1 MIEGNTMKYADMVGW
16 YIGLLGCLLVVGC
29 SGYSMQ
35 AVYTALEAGS
45 PEAAFA
51 YMEQEGPKNPD
62 LPFLFER
69 GLVAHYANRF
79 PESNGALS
87 QAEDISEDLYTR
99 SVSREA
105 LALVTN
111 DLARPYS
118 GTQFERL
125 LSHYYRALNYIYLNQ
140 LDGALV
146 ECRRATNLINAYKS
160 ENENYDFFAAG
171 FLAYISGMCFEAT
184 GEWNDAFISYR
195 QAELYYQHATVKTG
209 VKCPKDIGHSLVR
222 LARRLGFTEEAERY
236 RNQYGNPP
244 SQPSGSGEL
253 ILFYETGYVPAKY
266 EETLTFPILKTDT
279 KNEAFLEENQ
289 HDEKIARDFVNTLLA
304 RRGTSYSQVDLE
316 YLLRV
321 AMPAIASNRPQ
332 FAGITVHVGDI
343 ERHGVSVGDIQAM
356 AIETLNAQHTTILIR
371 SVTRAFL
378 KYLVYRLAK
387 AAAEKKAEE
396 EKKKREEEEK
406 ELTAEEKKELARTR
420 LFADAIG
427 GIVNIVNIA
436 TEHAD
441 TRSWKTLPNQIFL
454 VRMPLSD
461 GVYNVNLSFLNANG
475 QDVSTQIL
483 RDIEISPN
491 RITFLNYRTYK

>member
-1 MIEGNTMKYADMVGW
+1 MKYADRVGG
-16 YIGLLGCLLVVGC
+16 YIGLLGCWLMVGC

-35 AVYTALEAGS
+35 AVYTALEAGN

-62 LPFLFER
+62 LPFLFEH

-79 PESNGALS
+79 PESNDALS
-87 QAEDISEDLYTR
+87 HAEDISEDRYTR

-105 LALVTN
+105 LALVTT

-140 LDGALV
+140 LDAALV

-160 ENENYDFFAAG
+160 ENENYDFFGAG
-171 FLAYISGMCFEAT
+171 FLAYLSGMCFEAT

-195 QAELYYQHATVKTG
+195 QAEGYYQKTTAKTG
-209 VKCPKDIGHSLVR
+209 VKIPEDIGHSLVR
-222 LARRLGFTEEAERY
+222 LARRLGFTEEAAHY
-236 RNQYGNPP
+236 RSQYGSPP
-244 SQPSGSGEL
+244 PYPRGSGEL

-279 KNEAFLEENQ
+279 QNEAFLEDNQ
-289 HDEKIARDFVNTLLA
+289 HNEETARDFVNTLLA
-304 RRGTSYSQVDLE
+304 RRGTAYSQIDLE
-316 YLLRV
+316 YLLHV

-343 ERHGVSVGDIQAM
+343 EQRGVPVGDIQAM

-406 ELTAEEKKELARTR
+406 ELTTEEKKELARAR
-420 LFADAIG
+420 MFADTIG
-427 GIVNIVNIA
+427 GIVNVVNIA
-436 TEHAD
+436 TERAD
-441 TRSWKTLPNQIFL
+441 TRSWRTLPNQIFL
-454 VRMPLSD
+454 VRIPLLA
-461 GVYNVNLSFLNANG
+461 GVYNVKLSFFDANG
-475 QDVSTQIL
+475 RDRSTQIF
-483 RDIEISPN
+483 RDVEISPN
-491 RITFLNYRTYK
+491 QITFLNYRTYK